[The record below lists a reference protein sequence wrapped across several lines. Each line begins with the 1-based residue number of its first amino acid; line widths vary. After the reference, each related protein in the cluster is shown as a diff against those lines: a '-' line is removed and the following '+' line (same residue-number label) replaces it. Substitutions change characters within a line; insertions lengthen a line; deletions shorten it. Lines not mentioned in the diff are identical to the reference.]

1 LENFMQKVPAIIT
14 EPAANAVIFCDDCCT
29 SNSEAATPAGVLL
42 KRGAVLLYDPATS
55 NWKPFPNSF
64 EQADVVGALVGILKY
79 DVDSRAVA
87 PATAIPG
94 KGVVVTHNAQYSP
107 AMLVWDAAVDATSKA
122 AAYRAMF
129 NQQLKGVPQPAIS

>member
-1 LENFMQKVPAIIT
+1 MQRVPGIIS

-42 KRGAVLLYDPATS
+42 KRGAVVLYDPAS
-55 NWKPFPNSF
+55 KDWKPVPNTF
-64 EQADVVGALVGILKY
+64 EAANIEGTLIGILKY

-87 PATAIPG
+87 PAVAVAG
-94 KGVVVTHNAQYSP
+94 KGVVVTHGAQYSP
-107 AMLVWDAAVDATSKA
+107 SMLVWDAAVDVSTKA

-129 NQQLKGVPQPAIS
+129 NQQLKGMPQPAIS